1 MGFTLAGFFMAI
13 AGSLAARVIF
23 SLGLGW
29 VSFQGISAA
38 VNEVRGHIDAAWA
51 QGGTVFDLLFLAGMG
66 DAVGILLAALTV
78 RATMYGF
85 AYLGKAISAS

>member
-29 VSFQGISAA
+29 ISFQGISTA
-38 VNEVRGHIDAAWA
+38 VNEVRAHISNALG
-51 QGGTVFDLLFLAGMG
+51 QGGYAVDILLLGGFG
-66 DAVGILLAALTV
+66 DALGILLAALTV
-78 RATMYGF
+78 RATMYGY
-85 AYLGKAISAS
+85 AYMGKMMAT